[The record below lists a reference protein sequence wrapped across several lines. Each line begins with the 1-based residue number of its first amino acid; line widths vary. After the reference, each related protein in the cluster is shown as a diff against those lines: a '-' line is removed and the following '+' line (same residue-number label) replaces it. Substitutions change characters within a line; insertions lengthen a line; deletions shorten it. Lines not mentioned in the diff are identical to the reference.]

1 LPNKSSI
8 PQLTDPLQRLVAQ
21 LENDPSLFE
30 PNQLRRRLEA
40 LDRIDTYFPETAQPA
55 FGAKSIET
63 DPYRR
68 ARAMCARL
76 EAVNH
81 EIYEAIRGDIRRGA
95 KPDTLLRWAHALSDK
110 EEVVT
115 PANGMGYDYL
125 DELIGEV
132 FQFEDPLAEHAR
144 RESEIV
150 PYQPT
155 PARHIF
161 SLIGLTAL
169 TASDILVDLGSGLG
183 HVPLLVSICTQARSI
198 GIELEAN
205 YVQRAQQCAQS
216 LNLKNVTFLHQ
227 DAREADLSG
236 ATVFYL
242 YTPFTGSVLR
252 SVLDRLR
259 REAATRRI
267 RICTYGPCT
276 SVIANEPWLEATEA
290 PEPHRIA
297 LFNSRDERGPLSDLT

>member
-1 LPNKSSI
+1 VLPNESSI
-8 PQLTDPLQRLVAQ
+8 PQLTDPLHRLVSQ
-21 LENDPSLFE
+21 SENDPSLFE
-30 PNQLRRRLEA
+30 PNQLRRRLET
-40 LDRIDTYFPETAQPA
+40 LDRMDAYSPGFPSEL
-55 FGAKSIET
+55 GAASIQAELHS
-63 DPYRR
+63 R
-68 ARAMCARL
+68 AREICLRL
-76 EAVNH
+76 EDVNH
-81 EIYEAIRGDIRRGA
+81 ALYRALREEIQRGVGA
-95 KPDTLLRWAHALSDK
+95 DALLRWVHAPPET
-110 EEVVT
+110 EEAV
-115 PANGMGYDYL
+115 AQADGMGYDYL
-125 DELIGEV
+125 DELISEV
-132 FQFEDPLAEHAR
+132 FQFEDPLTGHAR

-227 DAREADLSG
+227 DARDADLSTG
-236 ATVFYL
+236 TVFYL

-259 REAATRRI
+259 REATTRQI

-276 SVIANEPWLEATEA
+276 PVVANEPWLETAEA
-290 PEPHRIA
+290 PAPHQIA
-297 LFNSRDERGPLSDLT
+297 LFNSRKMSAPT